1 MSRKYYDF
9 GDIFDLFDS
18 VFNNSISRSFEM
30 QQPARYNRLISTGDF
45 PPANVVVNKETKELI
60 IEVALAGCS
69 EDNVKLSFDSD
80 YLKLE
85 VEIPQEDVNTD
96 QFIVL
101 QRGIKKYKYIK
112 ASWVVDPR
120 FYNRDEVDV
129 TLKDG
134 LLTIRISPKD
144 DVKPRKINVFGK
156 LTTPEEREKLEN
168 KTE

>member
-1 MSRKYYDF
+1 MNF
-9 GDIFDLFDS
+9 GDIFDLFDM
-18 VFNNSISRSFEM
+18 VFSNSISQSFEM
-30 QQPARYNRLISTGDF
+30 RQPSRYNRLISTGDF

-69 EDNVKLSFDSD
+69 EENVKLSFDSD

-85 VEIPQEDVNTD
+85 VEMPGEENWD
-96 QFIVL
+96 QSIVL
-101 QRGIKKYKYIK
+101 QRGIKKYKYVK

-129 TLKDG
+129 VMKDG
-134 LLTIRISPKD
+134 LLTIRISPKE

-168 KTE
+168 KAE